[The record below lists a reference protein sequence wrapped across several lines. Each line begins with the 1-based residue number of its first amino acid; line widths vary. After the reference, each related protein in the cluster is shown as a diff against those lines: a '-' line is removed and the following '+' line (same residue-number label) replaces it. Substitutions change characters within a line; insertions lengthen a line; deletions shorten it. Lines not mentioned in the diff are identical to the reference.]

1 MSRWLLAAAGLFAVI
16 GFGPADDKKE
26 EKKGDVVV
34 KVVHVDSG
42 KVLGVA
48 DDSDEA
54 AAKCILS
61 KDEDGK
67 DARLWRVVK
76 DGDWLKL
83 VSVKSGK
90 VLDVSGDSTEEGG
103 ELIIWDDKGEGGTDN
118 QRFQWDG
125 KGDERRLKAKHSSMV
140 LDVTREGGVVQNKA
154 DEKNKKQLW
163 KVVEVKAKK

>member
-1 MSRWLLAAAGLFAVI
+1 MSRWLVAVAGLFAVV
-16 GFGPADDKKE
+16 GFGAADDKKAE
-26 EKKGDVVV
+26 PVV
-34 KVVHVDSG
+34 KVVHVESG
-42 KVLGVA
+42 KVLGVT
-48 DDSDEA
+48 DESDEA
-54 AAKCILS
+54 GAKCVLA

-83 VSVKSGK
+83 VSVKGGK
-90 VLDVSGDSTEEGG
+90 VLDVFGDSTEEGG

-125 KGDERRLKAKHSSMV
+125 KGDERRLKAKHSELV
-140 LDVTREGGVVQNKA
+140 LDVTGEGGVVQQKA